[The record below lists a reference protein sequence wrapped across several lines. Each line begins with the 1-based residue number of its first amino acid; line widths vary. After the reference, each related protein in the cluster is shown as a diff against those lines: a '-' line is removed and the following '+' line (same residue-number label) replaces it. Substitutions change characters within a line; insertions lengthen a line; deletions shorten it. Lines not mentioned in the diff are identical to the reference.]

1 MKKALVMMCLAA
13 LTVGMLSSC
22 KTKNAKTTEAENNT
36 TEAEWVDLGLPSGTQ
51 WKSVNEEGYYTYDEA
66 VEKFGRSLPSDTL
79 WYELECC
86 DWSWTG
92 DGYTVVGPNGNS
104 IFLPA
109 AGIRSCEGAV
119 VMEANNGPMGSYW
132 SSIVEDQDSRNA
144 KIWIIDSTI
153 YNNAGNPRC
162 LGGSVRLVQRVEE

>member
-1 MKKALVMMCLAA
+1 MKKTLVMMCLAA

-22 KTKNAKTTEAENNT
+22 KNKNAKTTETENNT
-36 TEAEWVDLGLPSGTQ
+36 AEAEWVDLGLPSGTQ

-66 VEKFGRSLPSDTL
+66 MEKFGRSLPSDTL

-104 IFLPA
+104 LFLPA
-109 AGIRSCEGAV
+109 AGIRSCVGD
-119 VMEANNGPMGSYW
+119 VMTEDNNGPIGSYR
-132 SSIVEDQDSRNA
+132 SSSLYEQDPETA

-153 YNNAGNPRC
+153 YGNVGNPRC

>member
-1 MKKALVMMCLAA
+1 MKKTLVMMCLAA

-22 KTKNAKTTEAENNT
+22 KNKNAKTTEAENNT

-51 WKSVNEEGYYTYDEA
+51 WKPG
-66 VEKFGRSLPSDTL
+66 GRSS
-79 WYELECC
+79 CSC

-104 IFLPA
+104 LFLPA